1 MIETRSKEKTKDNKE
16 NQTIHT
22 KERCLRTMNSKNQ
35 MR

>member
-22 KERCLRTMNSKNQ
+22 KERCLRTMTSKNQ